1 MSININNLINSNPV
15 QNTRNEKIEKTNR
28 ENLKTTDNKHN
39 IDESKKDI
47 VDKFEKSEV
56 DTEATYKKPVFK
68 RDEETIAKIK
78 AEVEKAHEG
87 LRNLVKKLLA
97 KQGMTFNDLKID
109 GLDIEIDDETRAEAQ
124 KAIDEGGPYSVES
137 VSDRMVDFAKA
148 ISGGDK
154 SKISL
159 LRDSIKK
166 GFEEAEKAWG
176 GKLPDISYETLERT
190 MEKLDAWENE

>member
-1 MSININNLINSNPV
+1 MSININTLTNSNPI
-15 QNTRNEKIEKTNR
+15 QNTKDENIKNKEKNEDIKETNKQGK
-28 ENLKTTDNKHN
+28 E
-39 IDESKKDI
+39 I

-56 DTEATYKKPVFK
+56 EVDATYKKPVFK
-68 RDEETIAKIK
+68 RDEEMISKIK
-78 AEVEKAHEG
+78 AEVDKAHEN

-109 GLDIEIDDETRAEAQ
+109 GPDIEIDDETRAEAQ
-124 KAIDEGGPYSVES
+124 KAIDEGGAYSVES

-159 LRDSIKK
+159 LRDAIQK
-166 GFEEAEKAWG
+166 GFDEAEKAFG
-176 GKLPDISYETLERT
+176 GKLPDISYETLSRT